1 MIEKKSKFVFEVEEF
16 HARVS
21 LIIMY
26 GIRRNNYIGR
36 NIFSQFYV
44 FKSKTYEHMYVF

>member
-21 LIIMY
+21 LCV
-26 GIRRNNYIGR
+26 RKNNYIGR
-36 NIFSQFYV
+36 NIISQFYV
-44 FKSKTYEHMYVF
+44 FKSKTYEHIPNSS